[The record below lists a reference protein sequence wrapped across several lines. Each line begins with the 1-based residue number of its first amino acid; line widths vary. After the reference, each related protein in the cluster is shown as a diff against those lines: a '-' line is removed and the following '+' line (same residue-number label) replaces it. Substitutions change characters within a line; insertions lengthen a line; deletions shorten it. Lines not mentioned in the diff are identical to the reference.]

1 MKQIVFTGP
10 ERAQLLEVDPDPR
23 PLAED
28 EVAGPT
34 LFSLISPG
42 TELANYTG
50 LGAPFPFHPGY
61 AAAFRVEQTG
71 AAVTDLP
78 PGSLALCMGHHAA
91 RQRVSRRFALPLPG
105 GLEPEIAPFSRL
117 MSVSMS
123 TLTTTLARPPA
134 PVLVTGLGPVGH
146 LAAQLFAA
154 CGYRVTGCDPVAS
167 RRELLAAKGVPALAE
182 LPLDQAGFQDQVEL
196 VVECSGHEE
205 AALGACKLVR
215 KRGEVVLVGAP
226 WKQRSEAAAH
236 ALLHPVFFRFVT
248 LRSGWEWELAMH
260 PAEFRPNSIF
270 GNLAGALDWLQ
281 QGRVRVDGLYQLE
294 SPARAQA
301 VFQELLHRRV
311 DTLTAVFDWRG

>member
-1 MKQIVFTGP
+1 MKQIVYTAA
-10 ERAQLLEVDPDPR
+10 ERAELLDREPDQR
-23 PLAED
+23 PLAAD

-50 LGAPFPFHPGY
+50 LGGQFPFHPGY
-61 AAAFRVEQTG
+61 ASVFRVEQTG
-71 AAVTDLP
+71 AGITDLP
-78 PGSLALCMGHHAA
+78 VGSLVFCMGPHAA
-91 RQRVSRRFALPLPG
+91 WQRAQRRHTLPLPA
-105 GLEPEIAPFSRL
+105 GLAPEIAPFARL

-154 CGYRVTGCDPVAS
+154 CGYRVTGCDPVES
-167 RRELLAAKGVPALAE
+167 RRRLLAAKGIEALAE
-182 LPLDQAGFQDQVEL
+182 LPVDQPGYQDLVEL

-260 PAEFRPNSIF
+260 PTEFRPNSIY
-270 GNLAGALDWLQ
+270 GNIAGALDWLQ
-281 QGRVRVDGLYQLE
+281 QGRVRVDGIYQMAA
-294 SPARAQA
+294 PAQA
-301 VFQELLHRRV
+301 QEVFQDLLHRRG
-311 DTLTAVFDWRG
+311 DHLSAVFAWNA